1 VTFDGDLEIGSKFIH
16 VDHAV
21 VGKVD
26 NHTAMAVNDV
36 FIPTLIAD
44 LMVEIGHRFD
54 GVGITHEGNAL
65 SPLPHCHIP
74 CATRELVH
82 AAPQSRLA
90 GAFAFAAK
98 LGTRTRVL
106 RRRNARGIVNPES
119 SDRYCTP

>member
-1 VTFDGDLEIGSKFIH
+1 MQSKFVH

-26 NHTAMAVNDV
+26 NHTAMLVIDV
-36 FIPTLIAD
+36 FDPTLMAD

-74 CATRELVH
+74 CATCELVH
-82 AAPQSRLA
+82 PAS
-90 GAFAFAAK
+90 
-98 LGTRTRVL
+98 
-106 RRRNARGIVNPES
+106 
-119 SDRYCTP
+119 